1 MRAIMFLSVYY
12 MSISYILLPL
22 WGRLLQRDA
31 YWNRGAR
38 IEEMTLNKNG
48 GAYWNEVCTSQ

>member
-1 MRAIMFLSVYY
+1 MFLSVFY
-12 MSISYILLPL
+12 MSICYLLLSL

-31 YWNRGAR
+31 YRNRGAC

-48 GAYWNEVCTSQ
+48 AAYWNEVCTSQ

>member
-1 MRAIMFLSVYY
+1 MFLLVYY

-31 YWNRGAR
+31 YWNRGKR
-38 IEEMTLNKNG
+38 IEEMTLDKNG
-48 GAYWNEVCTSQ
+48 AAYWNEVCTSQ